1 MPLRYPYEIVKR
13 DHYALVPPVEI
24 DRPFSSCTTS
34 DTPLRIMY
42 CTYTCSWCIT
52 KWQIRVPVKIVLVD
66 IAQGMSVQEISEEYD
81 LTEQQIKNA
90 LTYAA
95 ALVP

>member
-1 MPLRYPYEIVKR
+1 MQNESARHVLATGIISDPEINGGK
-13 DHYALVPPVEI
+13 PTIEG
-24 DRPFSSCTTS
+24 T
-34 DTPLRIMY
+34 
-42 CTYTCSWCIT
+42 
-52 KWQIRVPVKIVLVD
+52 RVPVKIVLVD
-66 IAQGMSVQEISEEYD
+66 IAHGMPIAEISEEYD

>member
-1 MPLRYPYEIVKR
+1 MQNESARHALATGIISDPEINGGK
-13 DHYALVPPVEI
+13 PTIEG
-24 DRPFSSCTTS
+24 T
-34 DTPLRIMY
+34 
-42 CTYTCSWCIT
+42 
-52 KWQIRVPVKIVLVD
+52 RVPVKIVLVD
-66 IAQGMSVQEISEEYD
+66 IAHGMSIPEISEEYD

>member
-1 MPLRYPYEIVKR
+1 MSQQRSGRQVLASGI
-13 DHYALVPPVEI
+13 I
-24 DRPFSSCTTS
+24 S
-34 DTPLRIMY
+34 DT
-42 CTYTCSWCIT
+42 
-52 KWQIRVPVKIVLVD
+52 QINGGKPIVEGTRVPVKIVLVD

-90 LTYAA
+90 LAYAA